1 MLFIRFTTTYVI
13 ISTYSTIGSHLLKYI
28 EMPVII
34 LLECKLKMDS
44 KFCHLHLFNFWLINL
59 SNPVYLPTQETQ
71 HDEDF
76 HLKPTSAAGVL
87 DTSKWPL
94 LLKVRCYLSSCN
106 LGVSVITKLP
116 LCSFFVSQNYD
127 KLNVRT
133 GHFTPLPNGC
143 SPLKRELKDYVS

>member
-13 ISTYSTIGSHLLKYI
+13 ISTYSTIGSHLLQYI

-44 KFCHLHLFNFWLINL
+44 KFCFFFD

-87 DTSKWPL
+87 DTTKWPL